1 MQARRRAERCH
12 TDSELL
18 TQFHEH
24 GNIKMENED
33 TTIKLQNFIDIK
45 KGEYITR
52 DKENEGIYPVIL
64 GGKEPAYYIDRYN
77 HDGKAIVVSRSGA
90 SAGYVSLWNEKIFVT
105 DGFLIEPKNNV
116 SYDYI
121 YYFLKSR
128 EGVLKLLQGGAA
140 IPHVTP
146 RLLNNLQINL
156 PPLPTQ
162 QKIASIL
169 SAYDNLIQNYKKQI
183 EALQT
188 AASELYKEWF
198 VRFRFPGYKDIRMKD
213 SSIGKIPETFEVKK
227 QNEVI
232 KDYIGGGWGED
243 EQSEQFSIEAAVVRG
258 ADFPEFTNGD
268 ITTCPVRYHKVSNY
282 NSRIIEPENIVLEV
296 SGGTQEQPV
305 GRTVIVSEE
314 RLKRFNNKLICAS
327 FCKLIKLNKSIIS
340 PLFYYYWMQFVYDTR
355 IIDRYQLQSTGII
368 NFKFEYFLR
377 KGDVLLP
384 PKDLMNSFEEKVK
397 VIHSKIEKLAIG
409 ITNLTQQRDLLL
421 PRLMSGKLEVE

>member
-1 MQARRRAERCH
+1 MNNWNIYRIKDICEIKSGKRLPKGCDFSSTQTQYPYIRAR
-12 TDSELL
+12 
-18 TQFHEH
+18 
-24 GNIKMENED
+24 
-33 TTIKLQNFIDIK
+33 DIK
-45 KGEYITR
+45 NGKINTNDLAYISQDVQFKIKRYIVNENDIAITIVANIG
-52 DKENEGIYPVIL
+52 DVGFVPKELDGFNLTENAVRLTNFHKNVNSKYLCYYLSQPNLKTYMEGFAVGAAQAKLGIYKI
-64 GGKEPAYYIDRYN
+64 
-77 HDGKAIVVSRSGA
+77 
-90 SAGYVSLWNEKIFVT
+90 EK
-105 DGFLIEPKNNV
+105 
-116 SYDYI
+116 
-121 YYFLKSR
+121 LK
-128 EGVLKLLQGGAA
+128 VQ
-140 IPHVTP
+140 
-146 RLLNNLQINL
+146 L

-188 AASELYKEWF
+188 TASELYKEWF
-198 VRFRFPGYKDIRMKD
+198 VRFRFPGYRNINLKD
-213 SSIGKIPETFEVKK
+213 SSIGKIPGTFEVKK

-243 EQSEQFSIEAAVVRG
+243 EQSEQYSVEAAVVRG

-268 ITTCPVRYHKVSNY
+268 ISTCPVRYHKVSNY
-282 NSRIIEPENIVLEV
+282 NSRIIEPDDIILEV

-305 GRTVIVSEE
+305 GRTVLVSED

-340 PLFYYYWMQFVYDTR
+340 PLFYYYWMQFVYETR

-384 PKDLMNSFEEKVK
+384 PKNLMDSFESKVK
-397 VIHSKIEKLAIG
+397 IIHSKIEKLAIG
-409 ITNLTQQRDLLL
+409 IENLTQQRDLLL
-421 PRLMSGKLEVE
+421 PRLMSGKLEVK

>member
-1 MQARRRAERCH
+1 MYFR
-12 TDSELL
+12 SELVGKSKYIDKSSGL
-18 TQFHEH
+18 LFISQETD
-24 GNIKMENED
+24 N
-33 TTIKLQNFIDIK
+33 KLKRSRIK
-45 KGEYITR
+45 KNDILFSMAGAYLGKVSIVGP
-52 DKENEGIYPVIL
+52 DDYPANTNQAV
-64 GGKEPAYYIDRYN
+64 
-77 HDGKAIVVSRSGA
+77 AIIRLSDLNTSV
-90 SAGYVSLWNEKIFVT
+90 
-105 DGFLIEPKNNV
+105 
-116 SYDYI
+116 DYI
-121 YYFLKSR
+121 YYYMKQNWFNEYVTSLTAQAAQPNINL
-128 EGVLKLLQGGAA
+128 EQIGKL
-140 IPHVTP
+140 
-146 RLLNNLQINL
+146 RINL

-169 SAYDNLIQNYKKQI
+169 STYDNLRQNYKKQI

-198 VRFRFPGYKDIRMKD
+198 VRFRFPGYKNVDMKD
-213 SSIGKIPETFEVKK
+213 SSIGKIPKTFEVNK

-258 ADFPEFTNGD
+258 ADFPELTNGD
-268 ITTCPVRYHKVSNY
+268 ITTCPVRYHKASNY
-282 NSRIIEPENIVLEV
+282 NSRIIEPEDIVLEV

-384 PKDLMNSFEEKVK
+384 PKDLMNSFEEQVK
-397 VIHSKIEKLAIG
+397 VIHSRIEKLAIG
-409 ITNLTQQRDLLL
+409 IENLTQLRDLLL